1 MTDTLRYVFLELG
14 RFRKRIWELESQYD
28 KWMYLLRHMHEM
40 VEIPEIFQTPE
51 FRRLFILAKIGNF
64 TPDEQKEYENSLK
77 NMSDY
82 YNIIDSAEKIA
93 LKKGLEIGHEQGLA
107 EGLEQGRAEGREE
120 GREEGLEQGR
130 EEEKLT
136 TAAKLKALGVDPALI
151 SEATGLSEDMV
162 RNIHD

>member
-1 MTDTLRYVFLELG
+1 
-14 RFRKRIWELESQYD
+14 
-28 KWMYLLRHMHEM
+28 MHEM
-40 VEIPEIFQTPE
+40 VEIPEIFQAPE
-51 FRRLFILAKIGNF
+51 FQRLFILAKIGNF

-107 EGLEQGRAEGREE
+107 EGLEQGLLLAARNM
-120 GREEGLEQGR
+120 LSQGMP
-130 EEEKLT
+130 
-136 TAAKLKALGVDPALI
+136 VDI
-151 SEATGLSEDMV
+151 VMNVTGLSEDMV

>member
-14 RFRKRIWELESQYD
+14 RFRKRIWELETQYD

-40 VEIPEIFQTPE
+40 VEIPEIFQAPE
-51 FRRLFILAKIGNF
+51 FQRLFILAKIGNF
-64 TPDEQKEYENSLK
+64 TPDELKEYENSLK

-93 LKKGLEIGHEQGLA
+93 LKKGLEIGHEQGRV
-107 EGLEQGRAEGREE
+107 E
-120 GREEGLEQGR
+120 GR

-136 TAAKLKALGVDPALI
+136 MAAKLKALGVDPALI
-151 SEATGLSEDMV
+151 SEATGLSENVIDKLS
-162 RNIHD
+162 

>member
-1 MTDTLRYVFLELG
+1 
-14 RFRKRIWELESQYD
+14 
-28 KWMYLLRHMHEM
+28 
-40 VEIPEIFQTPE
+40 
-51 FRRLFILAKIGNF
+51 
-64 TPDEQKEYENSLK
+64 
-77 NMSDY
+77 MSDY